1 MLRKWVQ
8 WAFVHNE
15 SNYIKSYHYTI
26 KYFKMKDRTP
36 KVMYQEHY
44 TLVHVSSSIGK
55 YCLCL
60 MLAWSPKLMTRNLF
74 IPPICVRFFFFHN
87 VFFFPVKRSK
97 LTRMWFSWEC
107 VCLWR
112 DIWHRQQ
119 DDGIFNLW
127 WRKCTIQ
134 PKFLDSNLNVLKTK
148 P

>member
-60 MLAWSPKLMTRNLF
+60 MLAWSPKLMTRYLF
-74 IPPICVRFFFFHN
+74 IPPICVRFFFFIMCFFFLSNDQNWQECDLAGN
-87 VFFFPVKRSK
+87 VFVYREIYDTDNRMMVS
-97 LTRMWFSWEC
+97 LTS
-107 VCLWR
+107 
-112 DIWHRQQ
+112 
-119 DDGIFNLW
+119 DGE
-127 WRKCTIQ
+127 
-134 PKFLDSNLNVLKTK
+134 SVLYSQNS
-148 P
+148 